1 MKKFVDVDTLNAI
14 AKKWI
19 MNNFEFSDD
28 FSEIN
33 FYSEFEEFLHEY
45 LYESLFDEGIEDEDV
60 EFELD
65 KEFRFEDLISDY
77 VSDLH
82 DAADYKNP
90 YCG

>member
-14 AKKWI
+14 AKIWI
-19 MNNFEFSDD
+19 RNKFQFSDD
-28 FSEIN
+28 FSEID
-33 FYSEFEEFLHEY
+33 FYSGFEEFLHEY

-65 KEFRFEDLISDY
+65 KEFRFDDLLSDY
-77 VSDLH
+77 IRDWY

>member
-1 MKKFVDVDTLNAI
+1 MKKFVDADTLNAI

-19 MNNFEFSDD
+19 ANNFEFSDD
-28 FSEIN
+28 FSEID
-33 FYSEFEEFLHEY
+33 FEEFLHEY
-45 LYESLFDEGIEDEDV
+45 LYESLFDEGIEDEYV

-65 KEFRFEDLISDY
+65 KEFRFKDLMSDY
-77 VSDLH
+77 IGDLH

>member
-1 MKKFVDVDTLNAI
+1 MKKFVDVDTLNVI

-28 FSEIN
+28 FSEID

-45 LYESLFDEGIEDEDV
+45 LYESLFDEGIEDEYV

-65 KEFRFEDLISDY
+65 KEFRFKDLISDY
-77 VSDLH
+77 VNDLR

>member
-19 MNNFEFSDD
+19 MNNFEFSDY
-28 FSEIN
+28 FSEID

-65 KEFRFEDLISDY
+65 KEFRFMDLISDY
-77 VSDLH
+77 VGDLQ